1 MAEIP
6 GIASARLP
14 DHASAEAVL
23 ARLPAGTGETTLAAA
38 LSEAFPGFGFSAASV
53 DDQYWRDTRSVLAA
67 DGTRIAEYRP
77 WMEAELAKDNG
88 DVAAVWTRLQDT
100 GLQISEWHGNSV
112 YAFAPSGPGAADYV
126 QISLGREIEWRA
138 GPIVNP
144 AYRPWSEE
152 ALLDPPWIAHE
163 DMSDDKVVAGP
174 LYRLAKRAGSSVV
187 HVRSFL
193 ARCARL
199 EREKREARRPEM
211 EGRVWVGA
219 DGTRT
224 PFLELQP
231 NWFDFVPREVRFFQD
246 WEESSARGARVFE
259 HWALDI
265 KDYEHNGQREI
276 GFITRPFRL
285 PAEKLEVGELSVHL
299 LMDRIEAIDREVGL
313 PFAWFF
319 LMTHG
324 NRVEPEVGEA
334 IAQGLREARVR
345 LPDHDAKVLLRWADE
360 RYGF

>member
-1 MAEIP
+1 M
-6 GIASARLP
+6 P
-14 DHASAEAVL
+14 DHVSVEVLL
-23 ARLPAGTGETTLAAA
+23 ARLPAGANETALAAA
-38 LSEAFPGFGFSAASV
+38 LTEAFPGFDFSATRL
-53 DDQYWRDTRSVLAA
+53 DDHYWRDMRSVLAA
-67 DGTRIAEYRP
+67 DGTRLTEYRA
-77 WMEAELAKDNG
+77 WMEDELAKEGGNVSDL
-88 DVAAVWTRLQDT
+88 WTRLKGTD
-100 GLQISEWHGNSV
+100 LQISEWHGNTV
-112 YAFAPSGPGAADYV
+112 YAFAATGPGAADYM
-126 QISLGREIEWRA
+126 QISLGRETEWRA

-144 AYRPWSEE
+144 AFRPWSEDE
-152 ALLDPPWIAHE
+152 LLDPSWIAH
-163 DMSDDKVVAGP
+163 DDLSDDKIVAGP

-199 EREKREARRPEM
+199 ERDKREARRAEM
-211 EGRVWVGA
+211 EARVLVSS

-231 NWFDFVPREVRFFQD
+231 NWFDFAPREVRFFQD
-246 WEESSARGARVFE
+246 WEESSARASRVFE

-265 KDYEHNGQREI
+265 KDYEHNGKREI
-276 GFITRPFRL
+276 GFVTRPLRL
-285 PAEKLEVGELSVHL
+285 PEIKLGAAELTVHM
-299 LMDRIEAIDREVGL
+299 LMDRIERIDREVGL

-324 NRVEPEVGEA
+324 NSVEPDVGEA
-334 IAQGLREARVR
+334 IVRGLREARVR